1 MALRPVQVK
10 SLTTRGLA
18 GERIEAE
25 PILPRPG
32 AEVEHILQRTSDCV
46 KRAFSGAA
54 EAPVILN
61 ETQNG
66 ALVGHGVIDEV
77 ALGEGRN
84 YQNHIRSGPAR
95 LHSVLGRRR
104 WGQLVRRTSCSTDS
118 QSDPIDDRTSRR
130 SHPKR

>member
-1 MALRPVQVK
+1 MAVRPVQVK

-18 GERIEAE
+18 GERIEAK

-32 AEVEHILQRTSDCV
+32 GEVEHILQRTSDCV
-46 KRAFSGAA
+46 KRAFAGAA

-84 YQNHIRSGPAR
+84 HQKRQTGTISAAALRG
-95 LHSVLGRRR
+95 
-104 WGQLVRRTSCSTDS
+104 STRCLAAGVGAS
-118 QSDPIDDRTSRR
+118 
-130 SHPKR
+130 